1 MVLSV
6 ELVHDIRIQ
15 RAGLTS
21 ASIDRYGPTANIDV
35 YNVFNGSAVLGA
47 NNTYGLLWQ
56 TPAAQLN
63 LEVDSILPGRLVH
76 FGGELSF

>member
-1 MVLSV
+1 MFLDRRNQVDLRFSK
-6 ELVHDIRIQ
+6 
-15 RAGLTS
+15 GLKV
-21 ASIDRYGPTANIDV
+21 GPKARLRANIDV

-47 NNTYGLLWQ
+47 NNIYGPLWQ